1 MRITYKQLKKLP
13 VETKSGKYL
22 GRVCDVVFEIDGQL
36 VAQHEVRPSLL
47 SGKKYLIS
55 RDQVLGVSA
64 EKMIVSDGVVE
75 VGADEKG
82 GERVVVKAEGVVMR
96 EIKEISN

>member
-22 GRVCDVVFEIDGQL
+22 GRLRDIVFEIDEQIVVQYG
-36 VAQHEVRPSLL
+36 VSPSLL

-55 RDQVLGVSA
+55 REQVLNISA
-64 EKMIVSDGVVE
+64 EKVVVDDSVMRVNDKISVENDLSIGKVE
-75 VGADEKG
+75 VEGA
-82 GERVVVKAEGVVMR
+82 VMR
-96 EIKEISN
+96 E